1 MFARPRT
8 KPVVFPSRKKRK
20 VTSAIEETAFDP
32 NDREEYLSGF
42 HKRELQRMKHAKEE
56 AAKRDREEKLTARKI
71 VYLDS
76 CKMETASDCSR
87 DLATRKPESRP

>member
-8 KPVVFPSRKKRK
+8 KPVVFPPRKKRK
-20 VTSAIEETAFDP
+20 VTSAIEEIAFDP
-32 NDREEYLSGF
+32 NTREEYLSGF

-56 AAKRDREEKLTARKI
+56 AAKRDREGKLTARKI

-76 CKMETASDCSR
+76 FKMETASNCSR
-87 DLATRKPESRP
+87 DLATRKPESRS